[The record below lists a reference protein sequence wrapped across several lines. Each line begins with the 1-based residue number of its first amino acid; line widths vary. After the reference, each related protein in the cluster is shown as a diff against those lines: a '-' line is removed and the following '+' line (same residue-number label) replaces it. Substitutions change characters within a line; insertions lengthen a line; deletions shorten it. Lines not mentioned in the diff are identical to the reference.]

1 MSNITLDNDGAG
13 TLRTFLPMG
22 ESNGLVTYETRDMI
36 KRSLESN
43 LTISSSHLNSNA
55 TRIAGKLQ
63 QVVTQTIDSIEA
75 VSARNQV
82 KIDVVVSDDATSTDR
97 AELAF
102 MLESLAAQI
111 HANIADLTPVYL

>member
-22 ESNGLVTYETRDMI
+22 ESNGLVIYETRDMV

-43 LTISSSHLNSNA
+43 LTISSIHLNSNA

-63 QVVTQTIDSIEA
+63 QVVTETVDSTEV
-75 VSARNQV
+75 VSAQNQI
-82 KIDVVVSDDATSTDR
+82 KIDVVVSDDATIAQR
-97 AELAF
+97 EELAF
-102 MLESLAAQI
+102 MLESLAAEL
-111 HANIADLTPVYL
+111 HANIGSLTPVYL